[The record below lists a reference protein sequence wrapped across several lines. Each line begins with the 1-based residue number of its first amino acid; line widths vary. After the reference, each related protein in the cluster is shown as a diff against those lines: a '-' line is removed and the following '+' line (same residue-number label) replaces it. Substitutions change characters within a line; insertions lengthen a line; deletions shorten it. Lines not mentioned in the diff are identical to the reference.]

1 MHFKL
6 VDNLTMLCLLLF
18 IGLLHAAVAELGG
31 DTFRAAVVEFAQRG
45 STKASPAS
53 NLRDTLD
60 ALQSSV
66 VRAKAAGA
74 SIVVYSEAILWIWPD
89 ILVYEGKLTP
99 EEGRK
104 EMRLYGQA
112 LPPVGTIAKPA
123 DASPFG
129 VISKLAAKH
138 EVIIVFNMVDL
149 QPCTSCPGG
158 EGQFNADVVVGA
170 AGQLLATYH
179 KSHLYGSS
187 PLLDEPSRPDP
198 TSFVAPSLGGGQV
211 RFGMLICYDMQFLTP
226 GAALLAQNITHFV
239 FSTSWVNQ
247 PPLYV
252 ATMIQQGW
260 SRRHG
265 TVLIAANRGAGRDV
279 AGSGIY
285 VAGEAIAQRF
295 DPTTPALPLGDVVI
309 VADVPISYRAG
320 NTALAKVKAPASSEH
335 TSSRPRPRPHA
346 LALPSQPCTIAS
358 TGDVNNGS
366 CVVFDAAATQ
376 GAGAG
381 AGGGNVNAS
390 ASRAAMATTTTL
402 TATSLDGVVNCT
414 LTYTLESASLHANAQ
429 GPAPFALFAA
439 NGAYS
444 FPGTPDA
451 QVVGTC
457 AVMQCAPSR
466 VVSSSDGDGAL
477 VCAATYN
484 SSRGLFANFVLR
496 GVFAKGSQALPMVAA
511 GEVQLLNRSEIEF
524 DQEVRKVDGR
534 VVASVGVSS
543 FAELH
548 AQRLYSAVLYAVD
561 GK

>member
-1 MHFKL
+1 
-6 VDNLTMLCLLLF
+6 
-18 IGLLHAAVAELGG
+18 
-31 DTFRAAVVEFAQRG
+31 
-45 STKASPAS
+45 
-53 NLRDTLD
+53 
-60 ALQSSV
+60 
-66 VRAKAAGA
+66 
-74 SIVVYSEAILWIWPD
+74 
-89 ILVYEGKLTP
+89 
-99 EEGRK
+99 
-104 EMRLYGQA
+104 
-112 LPPVGTIAKPA
+112 
-123 DASPFG
+123 
-129 VISKLAAKH
+129 
-138 EVIIVFNMVDL
+138 
-149 QPCTSCPGG
+149 
-158 EGQFNADVVVGA
+158 
-170 AGQLLATYH
+170 
-179 KSHLYGSS
+179 
-187 PLLDEPSRPDP
+187 
-198 TSFVAPSLGGGQV
+198 
-211 RFGMLICYDMQFLTP
+211 MLICYDMQFLTP

-496 GVFAKGSQALPMVAA
+496 GFFAKGSQALPMVAA

-534 VVASVGVSS
+534 VVASVGVPS